1 MKYTPPTIER
11 SQDVK
16 DLFLSVN
23 AYELDPTDK
32 TFKKLNELLKKLNM
46 SVYKFAQY
54 PDVLM
59 FYPKNKE
66 ELSVNFF

>member
-32 TFKKLNELLKKLNM
+32 KFKKIE
-46 SVYKFAQY
+46 
-54 PDVLM
+54 
-59 FYPKNKE
+59 
-66 ELSVNFF
+66 